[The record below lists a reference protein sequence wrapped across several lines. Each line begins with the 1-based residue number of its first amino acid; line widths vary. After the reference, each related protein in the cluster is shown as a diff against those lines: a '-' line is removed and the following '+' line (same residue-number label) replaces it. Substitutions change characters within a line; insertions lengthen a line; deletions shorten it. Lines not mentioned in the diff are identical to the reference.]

1 MSAATIFTFV
11 KTAWPVISF
20 ALSMLSAL
28 HASSVHAASVDG
40 SVSVQ
45 DQLVHVIGGGSASL
59 ITFLAGTVG
68 MFTNHRAAEAAPA
81 KAPLIQVQHVVRA
94 APARRDEADAGDD
107 EEQDDDDGERGGVD
121 VAHRTASRFAADAL
135 SGGSRRFCSW
145 MVSHS
150 ASEVIGM
157 KMSR

>member
-81 KAPLIQVQHVVRA
+81 KAPEGIDPVLHQLSVAHSIMLQTGTTDSELDELNNLVK
-94 APARRDEADAGDD
+94 ARR
-107 EEQDDDDGERGGVD
+107 
-121 VAHRTASRFAADAL
+121 
-135 SGGSRRFCSW
+135 
-145 MVSHS
+145 
-150 ASEVIGM
+150 
-157 KMSR
+157 KPK